1 MTVMS
6 KSRFFTCVPAMPPK
20 KNKLSQKKTPQKPM
34 KVYKVHEVQFA
45 GKPALIVCPSKAG
58 DALPCPL
65 LGLCNLL
72 LLRNAG
78 SGTAVLDTVKRSD
91 GTRSMTPR
99 KLQVFVFDL
108 IVRTLNGSVKA
119 GTMVVED
126 RDQRL
131 KGYQAQLDHLRSQT
145 GVFSMHSRFVLLLL
159 IRSLL
164 ILIF

>member
-1 MTVMS
+1 
-6 KSRFFTCVPAMPPK
+6 MPPK

-45 GKPALIVCPSKAG
+45 GKPALIVCPSKAS
-58 DALPCPL
+58 DALPCPR

-78 SGTAVLDTVKRSD
+78 SGTVVLDTDKMSD
-91 GTRSMTPR
+91 GTRSVTPK
-99 KLQVFVFDL
+99 KLQAFVFDL

-131 KGYQAQLDHLRSQT
+131 KGYQAQLDDLRSQT
-145 GVFSMHSRFVLLLL
+145 GVFPMHSRFVSLLL
-159 IRSLL
+159 IKSSLL
-164 ILIF
+164 ILIC